1 MTPEPVVCAPLGIEW
16 AAVRRAL
23 APFTVQHTGMGPQR
37 SAASAAALA
46 TDSPHPVLVVGVA
59 GALAPGIEPGD
70 LVVADEVRRDGA
82 EPIPVPTAA
91 PLATALRKLGL
102 RVHVGPIVS
111 SETVVDGA
119 ARDALAAGGAL
130 AVDMESAWLATAAT
144 DERHSRRLGSDDS
157 AARRSEAFAVVRA
170 IVDTPA
176 FPLLRPGTAL
186 RGVAALRSLRAAA
199 PALRDWLA
207 ATGPRTVTLAE
218 PRSFCA
224 GVERAIDIVDRAL
237 DRYGAPVY
245 VRRQIVHNAHVV
257 RGLQRRGAVFVQEVD
272 EIPRGAVTVL
282 AAHGVSPAVRAQA
295 DARDLAV
302 IDATCP
308 LVAKV
313 HTEVRRHAGRG
324 DTVFLIGH
332 ADHEEVEGTVGEAAG
347 DDIAGDVLVIGSPEA
362 AATATPRDPGR
373 VAYAMQTTLAVDEAE
388 EIAAVLRG
396 RFPAVQAPRRD
407 DICYATTN
415 RQRAVRAV
423 AAGADLVLVVGSP
436 NSSNSVRLAEVASRA
451 GAEAHL
457 VDDAG
462 ELDLAWLGGARRI
475 GVSAGASAPPHLVDD
490 LVATLSG
497 LGPVTV
503 ETATTGTEDV
513 RFTLP
518 KEVS

>member
-1 MTPEPVVCAPLGIEW
+1 VCAPLGIEW
-16 AAVRRAL
+16 AALRRAL
-23 APFTVQHTGMGPQR
+23 APFTVRHTGMGRQR
-37 SAASAAALA
+37 SVASAAGLA
-46 TDSPHPVLVVGVA
+46 AGGPRPVLVVGVA
-59 GALAPGIEPGD
+59 GALAHGIEPGD
-70 LVVADEVRRDGA
+70 LVVADEIRRDGA
-82 EPIPVPTAA
+82 DPIPVPTAA
-91 PLATALRKLGL
+91 PLAAALRRLGL

-111 SETVVDGA
+111 SATVVDGA
-119 ARDALAAGGAL
+119 ARTALAETGAL
-130 AVDMESAWLATAAT
+130 AVDMESAWLAAAAT
-144 DERHSRRLGSDDS
+144 ATSATSATDGRHSRHRGSDEG
-157 AARRSEAFAVVRA
+157 AVRRDEAFAVVRA
-170 IVDTPA
+170 VVDTPSS
-176 FPLLRPGTAL
+176 PLLRPGTAI
-186 RGVAALRSLRAAA
+186 RGVAALRSLQAAA
-199 PALRDWLA
+199 PALLDWLA

-224 GVERAIDIVDRAL
+224 GVERAIDIVERAL

-257 RGLQRRGAVFVQEVD
+257 RRLQRRGAVFVQEVE

-295 DARDLAV
+295 DARGLAV

-313 HTEVRRHAGRG
+313 HTEVRRHTSRG

-332 ADHEEVEGTVGEAAG
+332 ADHEEVEGTVGEAPAG
-347 DDIAGDVLVIGSPEA
+347 VVVIDSTEA
-362 AATATPRDPGR
+362 AATVAVPDPDR

-396 RFPAVQAPRRD
+396 RFPAVNAPRRD

-423 AAGADLVLVVGSP
+423 AADADLVLVVGSP
-436 NSSNSVRLAEVASRA
+436 NSSNSVRLAEVASRD
-451 GAEAHL
+451 GVPAHL

-462 ELDLAWLGGARRI
+462 ELDLAWLAGARRI

-503 ETATTGTEDV
+503 ETTTTGTEDV